1 MLVLA
6 LSGCGTT
13 ETKPETAGNNDT
25 SQSQQQAETQT
36 QQQQAEQPT
45 EETMQKPQEEQKPE
59 DKTQTQEQTNPE
71 TKTEEAT
78 DQKPAEQKEE
88 KLYSEGEFD
97 GHYIKCKL
105 PDKWIAKEE
114 PSQGYATIML
124 DPAQNAGVGI
134 QTVEDN
140 KDSAQLRAEGVAK
153 QFNGIVEDVK
163 FGNNSYKRIKT
174 TQKDPATQKDVQVD
188 YLICVV
194 GSKAYYLSTPI
205 YDQQAMQELLANILF
220 K

>member
-1 MLVLA
+1 MKKTSISMLVAMMLVLV
-6 LSGCGTT
+6 LSGCGST
-13 ETKPETAGNNDT
+13 ETKPETVGNNDT
-25 SQSQQQAETQT
+25 TQS
-36 QQQQAEQPT
+36 QQQQAEQPA
-45 EETMQKPQEEQKPE
+45 EETQQKPQEEQKSE
-59 DKTQTQEQTNPE
+59 ENVQTQEQTSPE
-71 TKTEEAT
+71 TKTEEAPT
-78 DQKPAEQKEE
+78 NNDEE

-97 GHYIKCKL
+97 GHYFKCKL
-105 PDKWIAKEE
+105 PENWVAKED
-114 PSQGYATIML
+114 PTQGYATIML

>member
-6 LSGCGTT
+6 LSGCGST
-13 ETKPETAGNNDT
+13 ETKPETANQNQT
-25 SQSQQQAETQT
+25 SQGQQQVETQT
-36 QQQQAEQPT
+36 QQQQTEQPK
-45 EETMQKPQEEQKPE
+45 EETQQKEQKPA
-59 DKTQTQEQTNPE
+59 DNVKPQEQTNPE

-78 DQKPAEQKEE
+78 DQKPADQQEE

-124 DPAQNAGVGI
+124 DPAQNAGIGI

-205 YDQQAMQELLANILF
+205 YDQQAMQELLANIQF